1 MRFAAA
7 VVSSLVLIV
16 ALATSPHAQQA
27 AAQAPPAQRAPV
39 TNAPGIPGFA
49 YPVAAG
55 VPAPKDDGT
64 VFHVPNSTIGMTR
77 TQATNPADVPDWH
90 PDDHP
95 PMPDVVRKGARNVR
109 ACGYCHYPNG
119 LGRPEN
125 ASVAGLSK
133 AYIIQQVNDFKAGLR
148 KSSEPG
154 VRPPV
159 IMADTAKA
167 ITDQDLETAAEYFS
181 SMRLKPWVKV
191 VESKTAPKTE
201 IRGGMFIAE
210 GKETE
215 PIGNRIVEVP
225 VDGKLTEEL
234 RDAGS
239 SFIAYVPPG
248 SIAKGEALVTTGG
261 AHAAGGKIVAG
272 KTAACATC
280 HGPELT
286 GYADMPPLAGRSPSY
301 IVRQLFDMQ
310 KGNRNG
316 PGVKLMKPV
325 VANLTIDDMINIAA
339 YVSSRSPNPSAAPTA
354 TTAQR

>member
-1 MRFAAA
+1 VRFAAL
-7 VVSSLVLIV
+7 VVSSLVLVV
-16 ALATSPHAQQA
+16 ALATSPSAQQQA
-27 AAQAPPAQRAPV
+27 API
-39 TNAPGIPGFA
+39 TNAPGIPAFA
-49 YPVAAG
+49 YPVAPG

-95 PMPDVVRKGARNVR
+95 PMPDVVRKGARGVR

-133 AYIIQQVNDFKAGLR
+133 AYIIQQVHDFAAGLR

-167 ITDQDLETAAEYFS
+167 ISDQDLQIAADYFS
-181 SMRLKPWVKV
+181 SLKLKPWVKV

-201 IRGGMFIAE
+201 IRGGMFLAREGAE
-210 GKETE
+210 KGME
-215 PIGNRIVEVP
+215 PIGDRIVEVP
-225 VDGKLTEEL
+225 VDAKLTEEL

-239 SFIAYVPPG
+239 PFIAYVPPG

-261 AHAAGGKIVAG
+261 AHVVGGKVVAG

-280 HGPELT
+280 HGPDLT
-286 GYADMPPLAGRSPSY
+286 GYAGMPPIAGRSPSY

-316 PGVKLMKPV
+316 PNAKLMKPV
-325 VANLTIDDMINIAA
+325 VANLTIDDMIDIAA
-339 YVSSRSPNPSAAPTA
+339 YVSSRSPIPSASPTS